1 MLPFFSTSPKRFS
14 STKFILEK
22 AALQDIIMRMQRDVH
37 WCFPQVRML
46 NDDNVCEL
54 LAAGNMLQ
62 VSKLDRRQ
70 ELSLDGVFNYSQ

>member
-1 MLPFFSTSPKRFS
+1 
-14 STKFILEK
+14 
-22 AALQDIIMRMQRDVH
+22 
-37 WCFPQVRML
+37 ML

-70 ELSLDGVFNYSQ
+70 ELSLDGVFNHSQ